1 MTSTAKE
8 VMSKDTIMKETMSAT
23 RIPAVPDAELGPV
36 DIVAAVRLRRGGSLL
51 NLDRM
56 LLNSPAYAIGWN
68 GFLGAV
74 RNKLALDA
82 RLREL
87 AICAVAVLN
96 GAAYELD
103 QHAPEF
109 LDAGGTQQQ
118 LDALEHVLSAR
129 DGADDDLC
137 VSLFNDAERATLA
150 LTREMT
156 LHVKVSDA
164 CFARVQQALSDPQQQ
179 VELVGVI
186 AAYNMVSRFLVALQ
200 VAPELPR

>member
-1 MTSTAKE
+1 MINSLP
-8 VMSKDTIMKETMSAT
+8 
-23 RIPAVPDAELGPV
+23 RIPQVAEAELGPPAV
-36 DIVAAVRLRRGGSLL
+36 VAALRQRRGGSLL

-56 LLNSPAYAIGWN
+56 LLNSPAYAVGWN

-74 RNKLALDA
+74 RNSLSLDA

-96 GAAYELD
+96 HADYELD

-109 LDAGGTQQQ
+109 LLAGGAQAQ
-118 LDALEHVLSAR
+118 LDAMQDIAAASANR
-129 DGADDDLC
+129 Q
-137 VSLFNDAERATLA
+137 LFDAAERATLA

-156 LHVKVSDA
+156 LQVQVSDA
-164 CFARVQQALSDPQQQ
+164 CFDAVREALPDAQQQ
-179 VELVGVI
+179 VELVGTI

-200 VAPELPR
+200 VAPE